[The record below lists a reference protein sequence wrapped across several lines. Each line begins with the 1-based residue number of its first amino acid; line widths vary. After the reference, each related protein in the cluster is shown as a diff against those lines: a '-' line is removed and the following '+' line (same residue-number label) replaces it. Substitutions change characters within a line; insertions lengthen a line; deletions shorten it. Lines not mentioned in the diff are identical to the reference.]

1 VERLRKHLGD
11 NLKKTVII
19 GATQWEQLQPDGG
32 LGGTDAEFFFLPTWL
47 VKRRE
52 EWGPNEFG
60 TRYAEAWAAFLPS
73 VNDWMK
79 IVPAQGP
86 TDVEAAYLGML
97 EGKIAP
103 EEGLI
108 LTLNP

>member
-1 VERLRKHLGD
+1 VQRLRSHLGD

-32 LGGTDAEFFFLPTWL
+32 LGGGDAEFFFLPTWME
-47 VKRRE
+47 KRRE
-52 EWGPNEFG
+52 EWGPSEFG
-60 TRYAEAWAAFLPS
+60 KRYGDAWDAFLPS

-79 IVPAQGP
+79 VVTREGP
-86 TDVEAAYLGML
+86 EAVESAYRDML
-97 EGKIAP
+97 EGKVAP

-108 LTLNP
+108 LSLNP